1 MLFCIGGFFFVVC
14 RYDTNL
20 VGSNSPE
27 RPVSAV
33 FGVFID
39 DRRLP
44 SFITRVGLN
53 RRLER
58 GTKTVLSI
66 AGAKIRRFLVST
78 KFRHVIRSDFQQLTI

>member
-1 MLFCIGGFFFVVC
+1 MLTKAPGAFLHRGAFLLCVGD
-14 RYDTNL
+14 DTNL
-20 VGSNSPE
+20 VGSDSPE

-58 GTKTVLSI
+58 GTKDCSFDCRCKDT
-66 AGAKIRRFLVST
+66 KISG
-78 KFRHVIRSDFQQLTI
+78 I